1 MIHINMH
8 KIKDTSILVKKVHA
22 LNHWMEVVLRSVLI
36 LLGLFFITKLL
47 GKKQLSKLSFFEYI
61 VGITIGDIAGT
72 ISMDVDLQ
80 ASHGVVA
87 ILVWASFLI
96 FVSNVSL
103 KSISFRK
110 AVEGTTT
117 TLIKEGKI
125 LEENVKKEKYT
136 VDELMEQLRKKDIFY
151 VEDVAFAMLETN
163 GELSVLLKKEKQNV
177 TREDLLIKGEAT
189 RLPQTIIMDG
199 NIMKEAVHELGYSVA
214 WVKEQLKKKGAA
226 ADKVFLGQADS
237 AGHLYLDYYED

>member
-1 MIHINMH
+1 
-8 KIKDTSILVKKVHA
+8 
-22 LNHWMEVVLRSVLI
+22 
-36 LLGLFFITKLL
+36 
-47 GKKQLSKLSFFEYI
+47 
-61 VGITIGDIAGT
+61 TI
-72 ISMDVDLQ
+72 
-80 ASHGVVA
+80 
-87 ILVWASFLI
+87 
-96 FVSNVSL
+96 
-103 KSISFRK
+103 
-110 AVEGTTT
+110 
-117 TLIKEGKI
+117 LIKEGKI

-199 NIMKEAVHELGYSVA
+199 NIMKEAVHKLGYSVA